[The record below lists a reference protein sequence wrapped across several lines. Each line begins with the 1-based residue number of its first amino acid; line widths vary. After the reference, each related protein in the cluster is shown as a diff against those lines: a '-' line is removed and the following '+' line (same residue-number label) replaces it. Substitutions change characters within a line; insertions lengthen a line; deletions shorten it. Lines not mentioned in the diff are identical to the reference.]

1 MRNGGHRQ
9 FQSII
14 VGIEI
19 RVGAS
24 RVSRAARQRGV
35 TQVTPEQKRVG
46 TLSTEAGP
54 EQRMRKDQEQMSH
67 WKIRL
72 PDFIESL
79 TMSTQQGR
87 ICWFKDSNLIDT
99 TLPGGIKALFLTLED
114 EKYSSP
120 QWQYFA
126 IQNREG
132 AELFR
137 TTPFNSDIHK
147 SSVEELFFAVND
159 FADHKLPVF

>member
-1 MRNGGHRQ
+1 
-9 FQSII
+9 
-14 VGIEI
+14 
-19 RVGAS
+19 
-24 RVSRAARQRGV
+24 
-35 TQVTPEQKRVG
+35 
-46 TLSTEAGP
+46 
-54 EQRMRKDQEQMSH
+54 MSYS
-67 WKIRL
+67 KIRL

-79 TMSTQQGR
+79 TISTQQGR
-87 ICWFKDSNLIDT
+87 ISWFKDSNLIDT

-120 QWQYFA
+120 RWQYFA

-147 SSVEELFFAVND
+147 RSVEELFFAVND
-159 FADHKLPVF
+159 FADEKLAVF